1 MWQMKENF
9 KHMKKYIYILL
20 CLFCV
25 VNISAQID
33 FSGAVYSVKS
43 GNWSDPTLWSG
54 GQVPSASND
63 VRIMDN
69 HSVYI
74 DIQGSVSE
82 ERVTL
87 CRHLKIKQTARLSM
101 GHDTGN
107 FAKDLVINGSI
118 ECQGTFSAGRLQ
130 PGSTGDGSLYKYNS
144 RIYMNLQDAT
154 TYITGKG
161 YFHPGTLNIYSASG
175 EKDVLIDLYNLV
187 TDENF
192 VVKSDARVTV
202 TTDRYSYINVKG
214 TLGVTGSTYQWSSA
228 TAKADLHVNG
238 LIVCNDI
245 SLFTKNTTIGE
256 GSSISINDGGSIYT
270 QMINN
275 GNLNKKSEA
284 AGFNLTIAQNGLF
297 RLGEGVNFTN
307 LTLDNPNLTLVN
319 NGEVRSHYSETLTSS
334 SQITNLVNQ
343 YKPSVN
349 TEKEKLRDIFG
360 ASHIAGWYHFTD
372 KPFMTEG
379 LDYYEEFGSS
389 AIKTTLSAINGKMN
403 SAYPFNHSWSNVNR
417 VVELLNVPEIQDLYS
432 RSNIKTHTFWVTSK
446 NKGDYKDGPDFQHA
460 SYEDEEQ
467 QYYELTAKLLQD
479 YGHLDK
485 TFVYQNWE
493 GDWMLRGQGV
503 LWEKDPSLIPDDV
516 EWNIAGMAR
525 MFRARQRGTERARY
539 EFPDAKA
546 KVLHGIELNKLW
558 MKDNSGNRLT
568 MMDNNTPCLAAD
580 VIPHCRID
588 LASWSAYD
596 GGWENN
602 DYPFPSSMWSG
613 LEMIKYYTTG
623 TGEYGD
629 MPVQVGEFAIN
640 ENAPYTSHSRS
651 QIRTKYDKL
660 CGLALAMDLP
670 YFYLWNL
677 YCSGQQG
684 APDGFTWQKGVEYE
698 TAFLYEWMDGKWL
711 IEPDG
716 TWGHAAEFL
725 MEQFDTTTNVRNEN
739 LKLNELFTYPNP
751 AKSEVRIEGVS
762 EITGVDI
769 LDETGRLVKHKDV
782 VIGNKIDVSDI
793 PSGYYILK
801 IKSKEKVFIAKL
813 IKN

>member
-1 MWQMKENF
+1 
-9 KHMKKYIYILL
+9 MKKILYIIIG
-20 CLFCV
+20 LFYA

-33 FSGAVYSVKS
+33 FSGAIYSVKS
-43 GNWSDPTLWSG
+43 GNWSDPGLWSG
-54 GQVPSASND
+54 GFVPGPDDD
-63 VRIMDN
+63 VRIENN

-74 DIQGSVSE
+74 DVQGSVSG
-82 ERVTL
+82 ERIVL
-87 CRHLKIKQTARLSM
+87 CRHLKVNQSASLSM
-101 GHDTGN
+101 GHDTDN

-118 ECQGTFSAGRLQ
+118 ECQGTFSSGRVQ
-130 PGSTGDGSLYKYNS
+130 PGSSGDGSLYKYNS
-144 RIYMNLQDAT
+144 RIFMNLQDVT

-161 YFHPGTLNIYSASG
+161 YFHPGTLSMFSDSG
-175 EKDVLIDLYNLV
+175 EKNVLIDLYNLV
-187 TDENF
+187 CDENL
-192 VVKSDARVTV
+192 VVKSNNRVIV
-202 TTDRYSYINVKG
+202 TTERYSYIYVKG
-214 TLGVTGSTYQWSSA
+214 TLGLTGSTYQWSSA
-228 TAKADLHVNG
+228 TAKANLIVNG

-245 SLFTKNTTIGE
+245 SLFTKNPSNGE
-256 GSSISINDGGSIYT
+256 SSSITINDGGSIYT
-270 QMINN
+270 LMINN

-284 AGFNLTIAQNGLF
+284 AGFTLSIAQSGLL
-297 RLGEGVNFTN
+297 RLGEGINFTN
-307 LTLDNPNLTLVN
+307 LTLDNPNFSLVN
-319 NGEVRSHYSETLTSS
+319 NGEVRVHYRETLTPPSEIVN
-334 SQITNLVNQ
+334 QVNQ

-349 TEKEKLRDIFG
+349 NEKEALRDIFG

-379 LDYYEEFGSS
+379 LDYYQEFGST
-389 AIKTTLSAINGKMN
+389 AIKTTLSAINGKMS
-403 SAYPFNHSWSNVNR
+403 SAYPFNHTWSNVNR
-417 VVELLNVPEIQDLYS
+417 VVELLDVPEIQDLYS

-460 SYEDEEQ
+460 SYVNEEQ
-467 QYYELTAKLLQD
+467 QWYELTVKLLET

-503 LWEKDPSLIPDDV
+503 LWEKDPALIPDDV
-516 EWNIAGMAR
+516 EWQIAGMAR
-525 MFRARQRGTERARY
+525 MFRARQRGTERARK
-539 EFPDAKA
+539 EFPDATTR
-546 KVLHGIELNKLW
+546 VMHGIELNKLW
-558 MKDNSGNRLT
+558 MQKDGQRLT

-602 DYPFPSSMWSG
+602 DYPFPSAMWTG
-613 LEMIKYYTTG
+613 LEMINYFTTS

-629 MPVQVGEFAIN
+629 LSVQIGEFAIN
-640 ENAPYTSHSRS
+640 ENAPYSSHSRS

-684 APDGFTWQKGVEYE
+684 APDGFTWEKGVEYE
-698 TAFLYEWMDGKWL
+698 TSFLYEWMDGKWL

-725 MEQFDTTTNVRNEN
+725 MEQFDTTTNVTNFETER
-739 LKLNELFTYPNP
+739 LSYKMTPNP
-751 AKSEVRIEGVS
+751 
-762 EITGVDI
+762 
-769 LDETGRLVKHKDV
+769 
-782 VIGNKIDVSDI
+782 VSDYAKVKGLRNARLSI
-793 PSGYYILK
+793 YTLRGQLLK
-801 IKSKEKVFIAKL
+801 SYNNYSSELLDMSQLPTGTYVLMINDGLQSIALKFIKQ
-813 IKN
+813 